1 MSGHANGFSQ
11 FNLTFYFLLAI
22 LSLKMA
28 RKHKLRNNR
37 RQDMEFRVKWRR
49 LARGLSP
56 QLAK

>member
-1 MSGHANGFSQ
+1 MSGHAYGFSQ

-37 RQDMEFRVKWRR
+37 KAGHEVQGQVAS
-49 LARGLSP
+49 LGARFISTVG
-56 QLAK
+56 